1 MPAITRALNVLAR
14 CGNRYRGE
22 QLAPLGITPMQASY
36 LLHIV
41 ATPGMSQEEAARALH
56 VNPSN
61 AARQVALLM
70 ENGFVQRSVSEE
82 DRRRTELYPTDKA
95 REAAA
100 RIRQV
105 NAAWHEILT
114 QGMLEKDRDM
124 LQTLL
129 NRVCERAEAWAAG
142 EEGK

>member
-1 MPAITRALNVLAR
+1 MLLRFTVETPETQLMITRA
-14 CGNRYRGE
+14 Y
-22 QLAPLGITPMQASY
+22 
-36 LLHIV
+36 
-41 ATPGMSQEEAARALH
+41 
-56 VNPSN
+56 
-61 AARQVALLM
+61 ALLM